1 MRNILYIVAAL
12 VFMGCTWDANNAK
25 PTKSVP
31 VGLENDTT
39 IAAVD
44 SAATVDADT
53 VRYPIGFDVTVE
65 DWKLKKE

>member
-12 VFMGCTWDANNAK
+12 VFMGCTWNADNAK

-44 SAATVDADT
+44 SAATVDTDT
-53 VRYPIGFDVTVE
+53 VRYENFQAGIPTIFIVG
-65 DWKLKKE
+65 

>member
-12 VFMGCTWDANNAK
+12 VFMGCTWNADNVN
-25 PTKSVP
+25 PTKSVL

-44 SAATVDADT
+44 SAATVDTDT
-53 VRYPIGFDVTVE
+53 VRYPIGLEVEAE
-65 DWKLKKE
+65 DWKTKKK